1 MNLTMPPVVGQ
12 VFSLITQLVGYGLLL
27 LLAAAVL
34 ARFGFRIPYV
44 PSGDVTGLT
53 WLCGAWWLWRGGKLS

>member
-1 MNLTMPPVVGQ
+1 MNLSMPPIVSQ
-12 VFSLITQLVGYGLLL
+12 IFALITQLVGYGLLL

-44 PSGDVTGLT
+44 PAGDVTGLT
-53 WLCGAWWLWRGGKLS
+53 WLCGAWWLWRGGNL